1 MGRLDNKV
9 AVITGAAQGIGA
21 LMAKAM
27 ADEGAKV
34 LVTDVQDT
42 AAAVKA
48 ITDAGGTAQGMKVDI
63 TSNDDLNAMVET
75 ATGELG
81 GLDIMVNN
89 AAIFATLTPKPF
101 FEISDDEFDQL
112 MRVNVRGVHQV
123 MRAIVPTMI
132 KAGGGKVVNIA
143 SGTFYYGPPGL
154 SHYTAS
160 KGAVLGLT
168 RGHARELGDKNI
180 QVNAI
185 APGLTESEGVR
196 ANDGFDM
203 ARGPT
208 VASRSIKRLY
218 THAVQTRC
226 NKERKGDETRKNT
239 TFTGCRRRYGVDRS
253 PGCGRGI
260 VSGDFHSATASYQLV
275 LL

>member
-9 AVITGAAQGIGA
+9 AVVTGAAQGIGA
-21 LMAKAM
+21 IMAKAL

-34 LVTDVQDT
+34 LVTDIQDT
-42 AAAVKA
+42 ADAVKK
-48 ITDAGGTAQGMKVDI
+48 ITDAGGTAQGLKVDI
-63 TSNDDLNAMVET
+63 NSNDDLQAMVAT
-75 ATGELG
+75 ATGEMG

-101 FEISDDEFDQL
+101 FEIDDDEFDQI

-168 RGHARELGDKNI
+168 RGHGRELGEKNI

-185 APGLTESEGVR
+185 APGLTESEGIASNSAFDPAR
-196 ANDGFDM
+196 A
-203 ARGPT
+203 PT
-208 VASRSIKRLY
+208 VASRSIKRDMVPEDLIGSLLFLC
-218 THAVQTRC
+218 TPDSDFLTGQTI
-226 NKERKGDETRKNT
+226 N
-239 TFTGCRRRYGVDRS
+239 VD
-253 PGCGRGI
+253 GGKI
-260 VSGDFHSATASYQLV
+260 NL
-275 LL
+275 

>member
-9 AVITGAAQGIGA
+9 AVVTGAAQGIGA
-21 LMAKAM
+21 VMAKAL

-42 AAAVKA
+42 ANAVKA
-48 ITDAGGTAQGMKVDI
+48 ITDSGGTAAGLKVDI
-63 TSNDDLNAMVET
+63 TSNDDLKAMVEK

-101 FEISDDEFDQL
+101 FEISDDEFDTL

-123 MRAIVPTMI
+123 MKAIVPTMI
-132 KAGGGKVVNIA
+132 KGGGGKVVNIA

-160 KGAVLGLT
+160 KGAVIGLT
-168 RGHARELGDKNI
+168 RGHGRELGDKNI

-185 APGLTESEGVR
+185 APGLTESEGI
-196 ANDGFDM
+196 ANNHGFDK
-203 ARGPT
+203 ARAPT
-208 VASRSIKRLY
+208 VASRSIQREMVPEDLIGSLLFLCSQDSDFL
-218 THAVQTRC
+218 TGQTI
-226 NKERKGDETRKNT
+226 N
-239 TFTGCRRRYGVDRS
+239 VD
-253 PGCGRGI
+253 GGK
-260 VSGDFHSATASYQLV
+260 VNL
-275 LL
+275 

>member
-1 MGRLDNKV
+1 MGRLDNKT
-9 AVITGAAQGIGA
+9 AIITGAAQGIGA
-21 LMAKAM
+21 LMAKVM

-42 AAAVKA
+42 SAAVKA
-48 ITDAGGTAQGMKVDI
+48 ITDAGGTAKGMKVDI
-63 TSNDDLNAMVET
+63 TDNDDLKAMVDT

-101 FEISDDEFDQL
+101 FEISDEEFDTI

-123 MRAIVPTMI
+123 MKAIVPTMI

-160 KGAVLGLT
+160 KGAVIALT
-168 RGHARELGDKNI
+168 RGHGRELGDKNI

-208 VASRSIKRLY
+208 VASRSIKREMVPEDLLGSLLFLC
-218 THAVQTRC
+218 TPDSDFLTGQTI
-226 NKERKGDETRKNT
+226 N
-239 TFTGCRRRYGVDRS
+239 VD
-253 PGCGRGI
+253 GGK
-260 VSGDFHSATASYQLV
+260 VNL
-275 LL
+275 